1 MHLYT
6 FSGTGNSLHAARALA
21 ARFPDAAVIPVLR
34 ALHAGEVK
42 TRAEVV
48 GVVFPIH
55 ALTLPWVVRAFLEQA
70 DFSSASYI
78 FAVVTRECFA
88 KVFDDMDKL
97 LARGASTSTPASP
110 LRCPRITSP
119 FLRPSPGDPPPP

>member
-1 MHLYT
+1 MQLYT

-21 ARFPDAAVIPVLR
+21 ARFPDASIVPVLR
-34 ALHAGEVK
+34 ALEAGEVK
-42 TRAEVV
+42 TS
-48 GVVFPIH
+48 
-55 ALTLPWVVRAFLEQA
+55 A
-70 DFSSASYI
+70 D
-78 FAVVTRECFA
+78 VVTRECFA

-110 LRCPRITSP
+110 LRWPRTTSP